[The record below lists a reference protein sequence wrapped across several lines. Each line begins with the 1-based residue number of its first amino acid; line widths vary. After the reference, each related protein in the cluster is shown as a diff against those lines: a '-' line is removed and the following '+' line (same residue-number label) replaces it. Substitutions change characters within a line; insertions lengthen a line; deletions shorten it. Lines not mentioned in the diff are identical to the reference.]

1 MVITLL
7 ATDIY
12 LIVDLQSDFAETE
25 ESFLYDNIFPKDELK
40 KAVGKAFSLPMICN
54 SC

>member
-7 ATDIY
+7 ATDRY
-12 LIVDLQSDFAETE
+12 LIVELPSDFAETE
-25 ESFLYDNIFPKDELK
+25 EAFLYADIFPKDELE
-40 KAVGKAFSLPMICN
+40 KAVGKAFSLPKICN

>member
-12 LIVDLQSDFAETE
+12 LIVELQSDFAETE
-25 ESFLYDNIFPKDELK
+25 ESFLYDNIFPKDELEK
-40 KAVGKAFSLPMICN
+40 VVGKAFSLPMICN